1 MLDEYKQIYATAA
14 DRIPNWKKLNKNE
27 LCFKYIENENN
38 AALAES
44 YLGAIVCRYW
54 GLIGKYHSMSYN
66 VADVEDVYEWL
77 IDSIIYT
84 LKHRRWQD
92 PDSKIYNDPTGPDK
106 MINRCIKSRRL
117 TYYQKINRQKRK
129 DSFNEISLDKITED
143 LEDNT
148 YILQDDNNLDIALE
162 LDSDLDLFIK
172 QLFLKKDYFTCYLLY
187 FIAYENIF
195 VLSKDSYD
203 MNACRV
209 GKCLR
214 ALNEDFADTFSK
226 RYKLNKD
233 KVLKSYKYI
242 HNLSYGKIHD
252 KVLDILDRLKHDKFL
267 YSLLR
272 K

>member
-1 MLDEYKQIYATAA
+1 M
-14 DRIPNWKKLNKNE
+14 
-27 LCFKYIENENN
+27 
-38 AALAES
+38 
-44 YLGAIVCRYW
+44 
-54 GLIGKYHSMSYN
+54 
-66 VADVEDVYEWL
+66 
-77 IDSIIYT
+77 
-84 LKHRRWQD
+84 
-92 PDSKIYNDPTGPDK
+92 
-106 MINRCIKSRRL
+106 
-117 TYYQKINRQKRK
+117 
-129 DSFNEISLDKITED
+129 
-143 LEDNT
+143 
-148 YILQDDNNLDIALE
+148 
-162 LDSDLDLFIK
+162 
-172 QLFLKKDYFTCYLLY
+172 KKDYFTCYLLY

-195 VLSKDSYD
+195 VLSKDSCD

-209 GKCLR
+209 GKCFR